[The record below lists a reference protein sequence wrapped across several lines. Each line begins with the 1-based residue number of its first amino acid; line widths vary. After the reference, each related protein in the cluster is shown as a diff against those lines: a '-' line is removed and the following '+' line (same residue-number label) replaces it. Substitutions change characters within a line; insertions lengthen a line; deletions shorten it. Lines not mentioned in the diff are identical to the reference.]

1 MKGLR
6 LTKIFKKKKKKKKIG
21 RGLGGNSN
29 QKIFLQS
36 IKQKT
41 FETNSSFHV
50 KIRNT
55 GKV

>member
-6 LTKIFKKKKKKKKIG
+6 LTKIVKKKKIG

-36 IKQKT
+36 IKHKT
-41 FETNSSFHV
+41 FETNSSFHA

>member
-6 LTKIFKKKKKKKKIG
+6 LTKIVKKKKKKKIG

-41 FETNSSFHV
+41 CETNSSFHV

>member
-6 LTKIFKKKKKKKKIG
+6 LTRIVKKKKKIG
-21 RGLGGNSN
+21 RGLGENYN

-36 IKQKT
+36 IKHKK
-41 FETNSSFHV
+41 FETNTNLHV

-55 GKV
+55 EKV

>member
-6 LTKIFKKKKKKKKIG
+6 LTRIVKKKKE
-21 RGLGGNSN
+21 NSN

-36 IKQKT
+36 IKHKK
-41 FETNSSFHV
+41 FETNTNFHV

-55 GKV
+55 EKV